1 MIKKFLLDPAA
12 LDKWMYQNKA
22 IYTGDYIEGC
32 LLDNFVVGTRRGY
45 AAIYENYINAN
56 RSGPEKTKT
65 DIIEAIK
72 SEREYIKTI
81 PTWHLLKIAGE
92 A

>member
-56 RSGPEKTKT
+56 RSGYYVEFEPGPAQNVFKNWYVFENK
-65 DIIEAIK
+65 
-72 SEREYIKTI
+72 YNNNF
-81 PTWHLLKIAGE
+81 
-92 A
+92 